1 MRLICKLGDYGEQVI
16 DVQKTDKLSVL
27 LNLLNLSDKNSKFI
41 YEGRTYSIYTNQ
53 TFEDIN
59 LTKNNNILYILNQGI
74 AG

>member
-27 LNLLNLSDKNSKFI
+27 LNLLNLSDKRSKFI

>member
-27 LNLLNLSDKNSKFI
+27 LNLLNLNDKNSKFI

>member
-27 LNLLNLSDKNSKFI
+27 LNLLNLSDKSSKFI